1 MASGPE
7 EPVDAAEIPV
17 EKDQQNQQQG
27 LCRNMSSIKLLGKVE
42 ILDYSKVVFNLDL
55 LAVLFQI
62 ERLFFKV
69 LNICWF
75 FYQYVCKKL
84 FFAIADF

>member
-1 MASGPE
+1 MASVSE

-17 EKDQQNQQQG
+17 KKDQQNQQQG

>member
-1 MASGPE
+1 MASVPE

-27 LCRNMSSIKLLGKVE
+27 LCRNMSSIKHLGKVE
-42 ILDYSKVVFNLDL
+42 ILDYHKVVLHLDL

-62 ERLFFKV
+62 ERLFSKV
-69 LNICWF
+69 LNIC
-75 FYQYVCKKL
+75 
-84 FFAIADF
+84 